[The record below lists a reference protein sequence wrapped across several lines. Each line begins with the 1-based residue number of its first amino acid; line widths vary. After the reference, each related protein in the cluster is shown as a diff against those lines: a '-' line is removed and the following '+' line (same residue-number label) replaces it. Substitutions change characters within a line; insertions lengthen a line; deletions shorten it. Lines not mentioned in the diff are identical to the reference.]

1 MLINTHWVY
10 STRRGSRISRIRS
23 FWRIAMCLFQ
33 RSCVLVRGMNIQNNV
48 DFFEEYRVKWSWQKS
63 NKWGGNEPT
72 WNSRYLNI
80 LRPHE
85 PTSIPSQ
92 SITSSKLGSSTSVV
106 TISVACHFG
115 RPTSRFL
122 DAESDTYAAV
132 SWFIHVYPWN
142 SCWGWKSDEN
152 PRWNQSWNRSWW
164 GSSQL
169 RRSPQKNC
177 GFCATGMLVRETHIL
192 TLTPSLPKIFPFQI
206 LCYKLLNQS
215 LTCIM
220 LIIPCRLIGWLIGWS
235 VDRLI
240 DWSIDRWIDRLI
252 DWLSDWW
259 VYDLNNGI
267 YKCPKTN
274 KWSMNDKI

>member
-132 SWFIHVYPWN
+132 SWFIRFIHETAVGDGNLMKILDETNHETAAGGDPPSWDDHLRKTAAFVPRGCWFGKPTFWHWLHPYQKYSLFRYYAISCSINHLHV
-142 SCWGWKSDEN
+142 
-152 PRWNQSWNRSWW
+152 
-164 GSSQL
+164 
-169 RRSPQKNC
+169 
-177 GFCATGMLVRETHIL
+177 
-192 TLTPSLPKIFPFQI
+192 
-206 LCYKLLNQS
+206 
-215 LTCIM
+215 
-220 LIIPCRLIGWLIGWS
+220 
-235 VDRLI
+235 
-240 DWSIDRWIDRLI
+240 
-252 DWLSDWW
+252 
-259 VYDLNNGI
+259 
-267 YKCPKTN
+267 
-274 KWSMNDKI
+274 